1 MRLFVAIEV
10 PPAWGE
16 AAVAVTA
23 AITRASGVQLRGVDP
38 ARLHLT
44 LRFLGEVPPE
54 RLEPLRLTLAKHVPL
69 VDVVLTLEGA
79 GTFGAAGRA
88 PSGRRPRQA
97 TVVFLG
103 VGGDRAGLLALATRV
118 EDAVRAAGL
127 PPDERP
133 LMAHLTIARLHR
145 SLPSDARRAVAAAAG
160 DIPVPNVEPTRA
172 REVVLVQSTLG
183 ALPRYEV
190 LARVGDGD
198 ATGRE

>member
-1 MRLFVAIEV
+1 MRLFIAIEI

-23 AITRASGVQLRGVDP
+23 AIARASGVPLRGVDP

-54 RLEPLRLTLAKHVPL
+54 RLEPLRLALTDHVPP
-69 VDVVLTLEGA
+69 VDVMLTLEGA

-88 PSGRRPRQA
+88 PSGRRPRQT

-127 PPDERP
+127 PPEKRP
-133 LMAHLTIARLHR
+133 FTAHLTIARLHR
-145 SLPSDARRAVAAAAG
+145 SLPPDARRAVTAAAG
-160 DIPVPNVEPTRA
+160 DIPMQHVEPSRV
-172 REVVLVQSTLG
+172 REVVLMQSILG
-183 ALPRYEV
+183 AHPRYEV

-198 ATGRE
+198 ATGR